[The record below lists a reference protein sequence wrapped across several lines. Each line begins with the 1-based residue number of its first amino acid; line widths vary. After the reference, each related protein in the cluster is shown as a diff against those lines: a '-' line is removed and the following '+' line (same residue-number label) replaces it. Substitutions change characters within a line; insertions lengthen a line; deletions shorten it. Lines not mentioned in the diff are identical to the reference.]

1 MEILVCQYCSALKK
15 AYELEIVLKR
25 GVIASPSL
33 VFENSRKEKNFI
45 WNWPELPW
53 WVKFST
59 AVDVSTSVL
68 AQVPAAVALGGE
80 ETSCMYSLRSR
91 PTDNIIY
98 LDINDD
104 KYHFYGSVL

>member
-1 MEILVCQYCSALKK
+1 MEQ
-15 AYELEIVLKR
+15 
-25 GVIASPSL
+25 
-33 VFENSRKEKNFI
+33 RKIEA
-45 WNWPELPW
+45 WLPAEGGSW

-104 KYHFYGSVL
+104 KYHLSI